1 MRTLVGVGL
10 LLLFLGAVGY
20 LDWLNPGSIQVRLST
35 NHSYELSLIQFGL
48 ASFVIGGL
56 VVLSMGGIREFRR
69 LVRSWKEGRR
79 LRAEQRVREW
89 QTLAVNA
96 EVSGKRKEAIGWFE
110 KILSLDP
117 NHRTALIRLGTL
129 QRAQGAF
136 QEALRLHR
144 KAKSLGDRDMEAV
157 LALVDDL
164 DAIRRHDEAAIV
176 LREAL
181 AHDKG
186 NRAAVVRL
194 RDLLIELHQWEEAHD
209 LQERFLKEMAGDDEP
224 QERAR
229 LLGIKYEAGMQAM
242 LQESLDGARR
252 YFRSAIKLD
261 RNFVPAYIGL
271 GRLQIAEG
279 RPDQAAELWRKAYWT
294 TSSLVLLHRLEDLL
308 LEIGDPAGIID
319 LYRQA
324 MARDPGNPVLQ
335 FYLGKLYYRLEM
347 IDEAL
352 ELLASIDTSNTRFP
366 DLHKVLGNLYLRRGD
381 RPAAVEEFK
390 KALDLKKR
398 VLVPYYCPHCDY
410 HTTEWSG
417 RCPRC
422 EQWNSFL
429 ATPIIT
435 PRLKPAQPA
444 AEPSAYPADE
454 AAGVSFRS
462 LST

>member
-1 MRTLVGVGL
+1 MRVLIGIAL
-10 LLLFLGAVGY
+10 LFSFLGAVTY
-20 LDWLNPGSIQVRLST
+20 LDWLNPGTVQVRLSAER
-35 NHSYELSLIQFGL
+35 SYQLSLIQFGL
-48 ASFVIGGL
+48 ASFVLGGL
-56 VVLSMGGIREFRR
+56 VVLGMGGIREFRR
-69 LVRSWKEGRR
+69 LIRSWREARR
-79 LRAEQRVREW
+79 HRAEQRVKEW
-89 QTLAVNA
+89 LVLAINA
-96 EVSGKRKEAIGWFE
+96 EASGKRKEAIGWFE

-117 NHRTALIRLGTL
+117 NHRTALIRLGAL

-164 DAIRRHDEAAIV
+164 EAIRRHDEAAQV
-176 LREAL
+176 LRDAL
-181 AHDKG
+181 AHDRD
-186 NRAAVVRL
+186 NRAAMIRL
-194 RDLLIELHQWEEAHD
+194 RDLCVELNQWEEAHG
-209 LQERFLKEMAGDDEP
+209 LQERFLKEMAGDEEP

-229 LLGIKYEAGMQAM
+229 LLGIKYEAGQQAM
-242 LQESLDGARR
+242 LQESPDAARR
-252 YFRSAIKLD
+252 YFRNAIKLD

-271 GRLQIAEG
+271 GRLLIGEG
-279 RPDQAAELWRKAYWT
+279 KSDQAVELWRKAYWT

-308 LEIGDPAGIID
+308 LDVGDPAGVID

-352 ELLASIDTSNTRFP
+352 ELLAAIDTSNTRFP

-381 RPAAVEEFK
+381 RLAAVEEFK

-435 PRLKPAQPA
+435 PRLKA
-444 AEPSAYPADE
+444 APPSEPSVYPAGD
-454 AAGVSFRS
+454 AAGVPLRS

>member
-1 MRTLVGVGL
+1 MRTLVGIAL
-10 LLLFLGAVGY
+10 LLLFLVGVGY
-20 LDWLNPGSIQVRLST
+20 LDWLNPGTIQVRLSNSRT
-35 NHSYELSLIQFGL
+35 YELSLIQFGL
-48 ASFVIGGL
+48 AAFVLGGL
-56 VVLSMGGIREFRR
+56 VVLGMGGVREFRR
-69 LVRSWKEGRR
+69 LIRSWREARR
-79 LRAEQRVREW
+79 QRAEQRVREW
-89 QTLAVNA
+89 LTLAINA
-96 EVSGKRKEAIGWFE
+96 EASGKRKEAIGWFE
-110 KILSLDP
+110 KILSIDP
-117 NHRTALIRLGTL
+117 NHRIALIRLGAL
-129 QRAQGAF
+129 QRAEGAF

-164 DAIRRHDEAAIV
+164 EAVRRHDEAAIV

-181 AHDKG
+181 SHDKE
-186 NRAAVVRL
+186 NRAAVTRL
-194 RDLLIELHQWEEAHD
+194 RDLYVEMHQWEEAHN
-209 LQERFLKEMAGDDEP
+209 LQEHFLKEMAGDQEP

-229 LLGIKYEAGMQAM
+229 LLGIKYEAGQQAM
-242 LQESLDGARR
+242 LQDSPDVARR
-252 YFRSAIKLD
+252 YFRGAIKLD
-261 RNFVPAYIGL
+261 RNFVPAYVGL

-279 RPDQAAELWRKAYWT
+279 KPDQAVDLWRKAYWT
-294 TSSLVLLHRLEDLL
+294 TSSLILLHRMEDLL
-308 LEIGDPAGIID
+308 LEMGDPAGIID

-324 MARDPGNPVLQ
+324 MARDPGNPILQ

-352 ELLASIDTSNTRFP
+352 ELLSTIDTSNARFP

-381 RPAAVEEFK
+381 RAAAVEEFK

-422 EQWNSFL
+422 ELWNSFL

-435 PRLKPAQPA
+435 PRLKLAPPS
-444 AEPSAYPADE
+444 EPSAYPAGDE
-454 AAGVSFRS
+454 AGVSFRS
-462 LST
+462 LPT

>member
-1 MRTLVGVGL
+1 MRTLVGVAL
-10 LLLFLGAVGY
+10 LLLFLVSLGY
-20 LDWLNPGSIQVRLST
+20 LDWLNPGTIQVRLSSSRT
-35 NHSYELSLIQFGL
+35 FELSLIQFGL
-48 ASFVIGGL
+48 ASFVLGGL
-56 VVLSMGGIREFRR
+56 VVLGMGGIREFRR
-69 LVRSWKEGRR
+69 LIRSWREARR
-79 LRAEQRVREW
+79 QRAEQRVREW
-89 QTLAVNA
+89 LTLAINA
-96 EVSGKRKEAIGWFE
+96 EASGKRKEAIGWFE
-110 KILSLDP
+110 KILSIDP
-117 NHRTALIRLGTL
+117 NHRIALIRLGAL

-164 DAIRRHDEAAIV
+164 EAVRRHDEAAIV

-181 AHDKG
+181 SHDKE
-186 NRAAVVRL
+186 NRAAVIRL
-194 RDLLIELHQWEEAHD
+194 RDLYVGLHQWEEAHA
-209 LQERFLKEMAGDDEP
+209 LQERYLKEMAGDQDP

-229 LLGIKYEAGMQAM
+229 LLGIKYEAGQQAM
-242 LQESLDGARR
+242 LQDSPDVARR

-261 RNFVPAYIGL
+261 RNFVPAYVGL
-271 GRLQIAEG
+271 GRLQITEG
-279 RPDQAAELWRKAYWT
+279 KPDQAVELWRKAYWT
-294 TSSLVLLHRLEDLL
+294 TSSLILLHRLEDLL
-308 LEIGDPAGIID
+308 LDMGDPAGIID

-352 ELLASIDTSNTRFP
+352 ELLSTIDTSNVRFP

-381 RPAAVEEFK
+381 RAAAVEEFK
-390 KALDLKKR
+390 RALDLKKR
-398 VLVPYYCPHCDY
+398 VLVPYFCPHCDY
-410 HTTEWSG
+410 HTNEWSG

-435 PRLKPAQPA
+435 PRLKA
-444 AEPSAYPADE
+444 APPTEPSAYPAGE
-454 AAGVSFRS
+454 AAGASFRS
-462 LST
+462 LPT

>member
-1 MRTLVGVGL
+1 MKTLFGVAL
-10 LLLFLGAVGY
+10 LFVFLGAVAY
-20 LDWLNPGSIQVRLST
+20 LDWLNPGTVQVRLSGQ
-35 NHSYELSLIQFGL
+35 HIYELSLIQFGL
-48 ASFVIGGL
+48 AAFVLGGL
-56 VVLSMGGIREFRR
+56 VVLGMGGIRELRR
-69 LVRSWKEGRR
+69 LIRSWREGRR
-79 LRAEQRVREW
+79 QRAEQRIREW
-89 QTLAVNA
+89 LALAINA

-117 NHRTALIRLGTL
+117 NHRTALIRLGAL

-164 DAIRRHDEAAIV
+164 EAVRRHDEAAQV

-181 AHDKG
+181 AHDKE
-186 NRAAVVRL
+186 NRVAVIRL
-194 RDLLIELHQWEEAHD
+194 RDLFVDQHQWEEAHG
-209 LQERFLKEMAGDDEP
+209 LQERFLKEMAGDEQT

-229 LLGIKYEAGMQAM
+229 LLGIKYEAGQQGM
-242 LQESLDGARR
+242 LQDSPDVARR

-279 RPDQAAELWRKAYWT
+279 KPDQAVELWRKAYWT

-308 LEIGDPAGIID
+308 LDMGDPAGIID

-347 IDEAL
+347 IDEAT
-352 ELLASIDTSNTRFP
+352 ELLATIDTSNTRFP
-366 DLHKVLGNLYLRRGD
+366 DLHKLLGNLYLRRGD

-410 HTTEWSG
+410 HTNEWSG

-429 ATPIIT
+429 AAPIIT
-435 PRLKPAQPA
+435 PKMKAGQPSEPPAYHAGDA
-444 AEPSAYPADE
+444 ASVPL
-454 AAGVSFRS
+454 RS

>member
-1 MRTLVGVGL
+1 MKTLFGIA
-10 LLLFLGAVGY
+10 LLFTFLGVVAY
-20 LDWLNPGSIQVRLST
+20 LDWLNPGSVQVRLSDAR
-35 NHSYELSLIQFGL
+35 SYELSLIQFGL
-48 ASFVIGGL
+48 TAFVLGGL
-56 VVLSMGGIREFRR
+56 VVLGMGGIREFRR
-69 LVRSWKEGRR
+69 LLRSWREARR
-79 LRAEQRVREW
+79 HRAEQRVKEW
-89 QTLAVNA
+89 LVLAINA
-96 EVSGKRKEAIGWFE
+96 EASGKRKEAIGWFE

-117 NHRTALIRLGTL
+117 NHRTALIRLGAL
-129 QRAQGAF
+129 QRAQGVF

-164 DAIRRHDEAAIV
+164 EAIRRHDEAALV

-181 AHDKG
+181 AHDKD
-186 NRAAVVRL
+186 NRAAMIRL
-194 RDLLIELHQWEEAHD
+194 RDLCMELHQWEEAHG
-209 LQERFLKEMAGDDEP
+209 LQERFLKEMAGEEEP

-229 LLGIKYEAGMQAM
+229 LLGIKYEAGQQAM
-242 LQESLDGARR
+242 LQDSPDAARR
-252 YFRSAIKLD
+252 HFRSAIKLD

-271 GRLQIAEG
+271 GRLLIGEG
-279 RPDQAAELWRKAYWT
+279 KPDQAVEVWRKAYWT

-308 LEIGDPAGIID
+308 LDAGDPAGVID
-319 LYRQA
+319 FYRQA

-352 ELLASIDTSNTRFP
+352 ELLAAIDTSNTRFP

-435 PRLKPAQPA
+435 PRMKA
-444 AEPSAYPADE
+444 APPSEPSVYPAGE
-454 AAGVSFRS
+454 ASGVSFRS